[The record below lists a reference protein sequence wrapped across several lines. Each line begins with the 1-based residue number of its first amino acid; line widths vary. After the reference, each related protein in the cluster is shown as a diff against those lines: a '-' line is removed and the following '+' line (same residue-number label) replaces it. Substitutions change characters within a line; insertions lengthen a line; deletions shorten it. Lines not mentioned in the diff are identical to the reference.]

1 MKLRTILFVLAL
13 LAFLSASSGGYLY
26 YSSLKKSV
34 YEEGKRQSFS
44 HTLSIQHRVSSILS
58 ENLKSV
64 KALAGL
70 NDLKRVFSGL
80 NKNKLED
87 ANLTLDHF
95 QNALEANVC
104 YIMDARGNTL
114 ASSNRN
120 SPNSFVGKNYA
131 FRPYF
136 KNAMQGL
143 PSVYMALGVTS
154 NQRGIYYS
162 HPIFVNGLENPV
174 GVVVVKASVK
184 PIESELQAPHTTS
197 DALTLITDPHGVIFI
212 SSTEKWLFHTLH
224 KLPDDELDL
233 ILKTRQFGNGPFKWI
248 GLKKNGNNHVL
259 LGSGEEYLLNRARI
273 ASYPGWSVC
282 HLTNLGSISNG
293 ISDPLISTT
302 GYVTLTLCLLMGGSV
317 FLLYRVASSDIRR
330 RKKAEQALKASEANY
345 RAVFNAANDAVF
357 IHDMNTGQILDV
369 NQRMCEMFGYSPEE
383 ARSLDIGDVSS
394 GKDAFTQENALK
406 WIQKAAQGFP
416 QLLEWMA
423 RDKSGREFW
432 VEVNLKRALIGG
444 KQRLLAVVRDIS
456 ERKQAEEALL
466 KSEERYRI
474 VSELTSD
481 LSYAFNITSD
491 NHVESDWVA
500 GALSRITGYTA
511 EELAADGGWES
522 LIFKEDIL
530 ITMKQLE
537 TLLSGKSCIVEYRI
551 LTKSGKVRWMLD
563 YGYPVWSDAQQRV
576 IKAYGAVQDITERK
590 QAEEALKQSEENY
603 KTLTNNLHVGIYRNT
618 IGPDGKFLE
627 ANPAI
632 VNMFGFSN
640 RDEFLAVSVSEL
652 YQDPN
657 DRKKFNKKMLSNELV
672 RNEELRLKKKD
683 GTEFIGSV
691 SAVAV
696 KDQNG
701 GVKYYDGVIED
712 ITERKQLESQLQ
724 QAQRMEAI
732 GTLAGG
738 IAHDFNNILAAAI
751 GYTEMAL
758 NGNENNSA
766 LKSNLQ
772 EVLKAGNRAKNLVRQ
787 ILAFSRQ
794 ADQEVKPLQVKI
806 IVKEALKLLRA
817 SLPATIEIQPNIKS
831 EAVVLADPT
840 QIHQVLMNLCTN
852 AQHAMRETGGLLKV
866 SLTDVEIEQGL
877 SAKRLGV
884 SAGKHLCLKVSDT
897 GHGMSSMVIDRI
909 FDPFFTTKPRDEGT
923 GMGLA
928 VVHGIVT
935 GYKGAL
941 TVESEVG
948 KGSTFKIYLP
958 TVEREISAP
967 AKSIP
972 KNCKGSESILFIDD
986 EIALLD
992 IGQQMLDRLGY
1003 HVVTRSSSLEAL
1015 ELFQAGPDEFDLVI
1029 TDMTMP
1035 NMTGDK
1041 LAQEMMFVR
1050 PDIPVILCTG
1060 YSHQITEEKAKS
1072 IGIKEF
1078 IFKPI
1083 AIDDLARTIRSVL
1096 DNVK

>member
-34 YEEGKRQSFS
+34 YEEGKIQSFS
-44 HTLSIQHRVSSILS
+44 RTLSIKHRVSSILS

-70 NDLKRVFSGL
+70 TDLKRVFSGPH
-80 NKNKLED
+80 KNKLED

-95 QNALEANVC
+95 QNAVGANVC

-136 KNAMQGL
+136 RNAMQGL
-143 PSVYMALGVTS
+143 PSIYMALGITS
-154 NQRGIYYS
+154 NQRGVYYS
-162 HPIFVNGLENPV
+162 HPIFVNDRENPV

-184 PIESELQAPHTTS
+184 PLESELQALHTTHG
-197 DALTLITDPHGVIFI
+197 ALTLITDPHGVIFI

-224 KLPDDELDL
+224 KLPDDELDS
-233 ILKTRQFGNGPFKWI
+233 ILKTRQFGNGPFEWI
-248 GLKKNGNNHVL
+248 GLEKNGDNHVL
-259 LGSGEEYLLNRARI
+259 LRTGEKYLVHRARI
-273 ASYPGWSVC
+273 DSYPGWSVC
-282 HLTNLGSISNG
+282 HLTNLGAISKG

-302 GYVTLTLCLLMGGSV
+302 GNVTLTLCLFIGGSV
-317 FLLYRVASSDIRR
+317 FLLYRAASSDIRR

-357 IHDMNTGQILDV
+357 VNDMDTRQILDV
-369 NQRMCEMFGYSPEE
+369 NQRMCEMFGYSPDE
-383 ARSLDIGDVSS
+383 ARYLKIGDLSS
-394 GKDAFTQENALK
+394 GKDSFTQQTALK
-406 WIQKAAQGFP
+406 WIEKAAQGFP
-416 QLLEWMA
+416 QLFEWVA

-444 KQRLLAVVRDIS
+444 KERLLAVVRDIS
-456 ERKQAEEALL
+456 ERKQAEEALR
-466 KSEERYRI
+466 KSEGRHRI

-481 LSYAFNITSD
+481 LSYAFKIASD
-491 NHVESDWVA
+491 NELESDWVA
-500 GALSRITGYTA
+500 GALARITGYTA
-511 EELAADGGWES
+511 EELVAGGGWES

-530 ITMKQLE
+530 ITQNKLK

-551 LTKSGKVRWMLD
+551 LTKSGQVRWMLD
-563 YGYPVWSDAQQRV
+563 YGYPVWSNAQERV
-576 IKAYGAVQDITERK
+576 IKIYGAVQDITERK
-590 QAEEALKQSEENY
+590 RAEEALKQSEEKY

-632 VNMFGFSN
+632 VNMFGYSN
-640 RDEFLAVSVSEL
+640 RDEFLGVSVFEL
-652 YQDPN
+652 YQDPS
-657 DRKKFNKKMLSNELV
+657 DRKEFNKKMLSKGLV

-683 GTEFIGSV
+683 GTGFIGSV

-696 KDQNG
+696 KDPNG

-712 ITERKQLESQLQ
+712 ITEHKQLESQLQ

-758 NGNENNSA
+758 NGIENNSA

-817 SLPATIEIQPNIKS
+817 SLPTTIEIQPEIKS
-831 EAVVLADPT
+831 DAVVLADPT
-840 QIHQVLMNLCTN
+840 QIHQVLMNLCAN
-852 AQHAMRETGGLLKV
+852 AQHAMLETGGLLKV
-866 SLTDVEIEQGL
+866 RLTDIEIESGLSEKHPGL
-877 SAKRLGV
+877 SAGQY
-884 SAGKHLCLKVSDT
+884 LCLEVSDT
-897 GHGMSSMVIDRI
+897 GHGMSAGVMDRI

-935 GYKGAL
+935 SYKGAL

-948 KGSTFKIYLP
+948 KGSTFKIFLP
-958 TVEREISAP
+958 VVKKEIRAP
-967 AKSIP
+967 IKTIP
-972 KNCKGSESILFIDD
+972 QNFNGSESILFIDD
-986 EIALLD
+986 ETALLD

-1003 HVVTRSSSLEAL
+1003 HVVTKSSSLEAL
-1015 ELFQAGPDEFDLVI
+1015 ELFQAGPDKFDLVI

-1041 LAQEMMFVR
+1041 LAQKMMFIR
-1050 PDIPVILCTG
+1050 PDLPVILCTG

-1072 IGIKEF
+1072 IGVKEF

-1083 AIDDLARTIRSVL
+1083 AIEELARAIRNVL
-1096 DNVK
+1096 DNVG